1 VESLCESKKKNRGFL
16 FKKSWTFINIMD
28 RGYVGINSAGVS
40 FSSVCRCFWTVGGLY
55 NNGFI
60 MVGNL
65 AVG

>member
-1 VESLCESKKKNRGFL
+1 
-16 FKKSWTFINIMD
+16 MD

-65 AVG
+65 AVGWHADRAIHFCFYSNYSLT